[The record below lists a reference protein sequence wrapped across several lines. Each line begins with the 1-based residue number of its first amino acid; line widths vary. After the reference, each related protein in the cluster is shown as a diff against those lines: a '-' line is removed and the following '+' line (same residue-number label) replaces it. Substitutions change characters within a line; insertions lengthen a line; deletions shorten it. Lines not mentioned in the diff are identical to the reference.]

1 MDNMWDIEKN
11 KLDKYSREELIDM
24 IMKLLAGSEDL
35 FSKIRD
41 ATDLLNDCGYE
52 LIDGVWRDM
61 EYYPYD
67 ME

>member
-1 MDNMWDIEKN
+1 MNKEEIN

-24 IMKLLAGSEDL
+24 IMRLLAGSRDL
-35 FSKIRD
+35 LAQIRD

-52 LIDGVWRDM
+52 LIDGAWRNM

-67 ME
+67 LE

>member
-1 MDNMWDIEKN
+1 MNKEDIN

-24 IMKLLAGSEDL
+24 IMRLLAGSQDL
-35 FSKIRD
+35 FAQIRD

-67 ME
+67 LE

>member
-1 MDNMWDIEKN
+1 MNKEEIN

-24 IMKLLAGSEDL
+24 IMRLLAGSQDL
-35 FSKIRD
+35 FAQIRD

-67 ME
+67 LE